1 MTTTFTSPLTGQ
13 TYEVVPT
20 DKNGW
25 FRFEIRKD
33 GRMVQFA
40 LTEDRVAEQVAWY
53 ENPGADVGSRFD

>member
-25 FRFEIRKD
+25 FRWEILKD
-33 GRMVQFA
+33 GKRVQFA
-40 LTEDRVAEQVAWY
+40 LTEDRIAEQVEWY
-53 ENPGADVGSRFD
+53 ENPGTDVGSRFD